1 MWKRLTRVFRQAEL
15 VPSHPP
21 LLPLMRGRIE
31 YLAYEI
37 GAWSYGNP
45 RVLSWGEGA
54 KLRVGKFCSIADGV
68 TILLGGNHRTD
79 WITTY
84 PFNAFWPEAKEI
96 HGHPMTHGDVVIEN
110 DVWIGL
116 DAVILSGVRIGNG
129 AVIGARSVVTRD
141 VDAYSIV
148 AGNPARKIRDR
159 FTRKQIDDLQQIAW
173 WNWSEEKIRLCLP
186 VLLSGRVDAFIGH
199 SML

>member
-1 MWKRLTRVFRQAEL
+1 
-15 VPSHPP
+15 
-21 LLPLMRGRIE
+21 MRGRIE
-31 YLAYEI
+31 YRAAPDLMVE
-37 GAWSYGNP
+37 WKTL

-84 PFNAFWPEAKEI
+84 PFNVLWPEAKEI
-96 HGHPMTHGDVVIEN
+96 HGHPMTHGDVIIEN

-129 AVIGARSVVTRD
+129 GVIGARSVVTRD

-148 AGNPARKIRDR
+148 AGNPARKIRGR
-159 FTRKQIDDLQQIAW
+159 FTPKQIDALQQIAW
-173 WNWSEEKIRLCLP
+173 WNWSEEKIRLSLP
-186 VLLSGRVDAFIGH
+186 VLLSGRVDEFIGH
-199 SML
+199 STL